1 MCGANIVSFDGVSKW
16 YGKKIGVLDCNVN
29 IPQGKITAMIG
40 KNGVGKTTAIK
51 IIMGYLRPSSG
62 KVIVGGKPRNL
73 FTVNN
78 SIGYLPESL
87 RFPEL
92 YSVSQLFESLAGIR
106 GLRYREV
113 EKFLEMAKNIFEL
126 QTHWNK
132 TLRSCSKG
140 TRQKVGII
148 QAFMHNPQLVVMD
161 EPTTGLDPAVRYSF
175 FQFLRQRQSQG
186 VSVIISSHNLM
197 EIENQADYY
206 IFFHQNRIL
215 KAVDADELGGIGGI
229 YILVDKEI
237 PSSLLPQ
244 LAKLSATVVDN
255 RKKIL
260 VAKKNLIND
269 ILSLLIQADLKIKNV
284 LPEGSNLED
293 YFLSLLD
300 ERS

>member
-1 MCGANIVSFDGVSKW
+1 
-16 YGKKIGVLDCNVN
+16 
-29 IPQGKITAMIG
+29 
-40 KNGVGKTTAIK
+40 
-51 IIMGYLRPSSG
+51 
-62 KVIVGGKPRNL
+62 
-73 FTVNN
+73 
-78 SIGYLPESL
+78 
-87 RFPEL
+87 
-92 YSVSQLFESLAGIR
+92 
-106 GLRYREV
+106 
-113 EKFLEMAKNIFEL
+113 
-126 QTHWNK
+126 
-132 TLRSCSKG
+132 
-140 TRQKVGII
+140 
-148 QAFMHNPQLVVMD
+148 MD

-215 KAVDADELGGIGGI
+215 KAVGADELGGIGVI

-260 VAKKNLIND
+260 VAKKNVIND